1 MPGAHTRNAKLG
13 VNWSTAPEAA
23 RWGRDMTRLTAERIT
38 CGGEDFDA
46 ISFLADDLQGRDAVA
61 AIMAR
66 KRTTRARTLAR
77 RQDTVQRAQEAAQ
90 ALGWVLTADE
100 RTMLEAF

>member
-1 MPGAHTRNAKLG
+1 MPGTHTRKASLG

-23 RWGRDMTRLTAERIT
+23 RHGHDTTRLAVERI
-38 CGGEDFDA
+38 GGSDV

-77 RQDTVQRAQEAAQ
+77 RRDTVQRAQEAAR
-90 ALGWVLTADE
+90 ALGWVLTAEE